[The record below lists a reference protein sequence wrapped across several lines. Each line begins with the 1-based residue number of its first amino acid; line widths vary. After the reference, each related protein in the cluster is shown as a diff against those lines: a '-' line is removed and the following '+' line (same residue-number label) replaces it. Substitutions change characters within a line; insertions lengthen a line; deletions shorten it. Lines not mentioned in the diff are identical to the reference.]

1 MSYGGAVTTVR
12 SGPAAG
18 LIAQVALVAV
28 LASTLGLGP
37 VGWLVGLT
45 YALVMASLLERG
57 LVRSQRLAFGPA
69 DWVTLGRTVLVGG
82 VTALVADALAGLPA
96 SAAIVALTIV
106 ALLLDGV
113 DGQVARR
120 TGTVSAFGAR
130 FDMEVDSFL
139 VLVLSAYAAAGAG
152 PWVLTLGLARY
163 AFVAAGWVLP
173 WMRAQL
179 PPRYWRKVVAA
190 VQGIAL
196 VAAAAGVLPAALELS
211 GLVVAFV
218 LLVES
223 FGRDVL
229 WLGLRGA
236 RLRRP
241 SPEVVGAP
249 HG

>member
-1 MSYGGAVTTVR
+1 
-12 SGPAAG
+12 
-18 LIAQVALVAV
+18 
-28 LASTLGLGP
+28 
-37 VGWLVGLT
+37 
-45 YALVMASLLERG
+45 
-57 LVRSQRLAFGPA
+57 
-69 DWVTLGRTVLVGG
+69 VTLGRTVLTGG
-82 VTALVADALAGLPA
+82 VAALVADALVGVAAPATVLVGLT
-96 SAAIVALTIV
+96 VV

-120 TGTVSAFGAR
+120 TGTCSAFGAR

-173 WMRAQL
+173 WMRAHL
-179 PPRYWRKVVAA
+179 PTRYWRKVVAA
-190 VQGIAL
+190 VQGVAL
-196 VAAAAGVLPAALELS
+196 VAAVAAVLPAALELF

-229 WLGLRGA
+229 WLWLRGA

-241 SPEVVGAP
+241 SREYAGAS